1 MGEVKPFPSS
11 SVGLAEIK
19 HSFTA
24 QSNPPC
30 PASASPSHLLE
41 EVLKAVALLK
51 CQALHAML
59 SERSPQLTLPTA
71 RFLSTMPAG
80 ALSCPYN
87 QPSRVAPSPAISGD
101 HRGLSGAG
109 WLWGLHVGW
118 LWGWGGSCKALS
130 VSGPEQQRGLFEGK
144 KLLVGRCSSHAALQ
158 LSASYPSQVV

>member
-51 CQALHAML
+51 FQALRAML
-59 SERSPQLTLPTA
+59 SERSPQLALPTA
-71 RFLSTMPAG
+71 CFLSTMPAA

-87 QPSRVAPSPAISGD
+87 QPSRVAPSPAISGTAEAFLGRD
-101 HRGLSGAG
+101 SHGACMWGGCGAG
-109 WLWGLHVGW
+109 GELQSRVRIRAG
-118 LWGWGGSCKALS
+118 
-130 VSGPEQQRGLFEGK
+130 
-144 KLLVGRCSSHAALQ
+144 AAER
-158 LSASYPSQVV
+158 VI